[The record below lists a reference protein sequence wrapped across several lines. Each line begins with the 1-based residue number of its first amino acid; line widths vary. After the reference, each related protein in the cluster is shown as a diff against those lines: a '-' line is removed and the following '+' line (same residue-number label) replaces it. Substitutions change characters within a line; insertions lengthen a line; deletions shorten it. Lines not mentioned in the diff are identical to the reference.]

1 MLIKK
6 IIKNLKKENKKI
18 VLAHGTFDLLHVG
31 HIKHLK
37 QAKKFGDYLIVSITS
52 SKFVNKG
59 AGRPIFNDHQRLT
72 AINSLKFVDYAL
84 ISFEKTA
91 IHSLRLV
98 KPDYYVKGFEYKN
111 SENDLTNNISKE
123 EKVVNE
129 FGGKL
134 VFTNEEVFSSTN
146 LINNNSNIYNKE
158 FIKKVK
164 CIKKFQTLKK
174 IIKLENKIKK
184 LKILLIG
191 DTIIDRYK
199 FVSALNKSNKENIIS
214 YKTEYKNDFC
224 GGVLAAGNTLS
235 SFVNKLDI
243 VTAYGGENFIK
254 KLIKDKMQKNIK
266 IYNFKQKNYSPIIKT
281 RFIEKNTNVKN
292 YQTYDMKKNNNI
304 KLINKKIYEFLKKNI
319 KNYDMVITTDFGHK
333 LIDNN
338 IVKILQEKSKYLCV
352 NCQSNSANQG
362 FNLITKYKKINYGSI
377 DLYEA
382 KLASN
387 NIDLMPEKFQK
398 VIDKKLKFD
407 IFSIT
412 LGKRGSIIL
421 KNSKSYHLEAL
432 QNNAIDTMG
441 AGDAYFVI
449 SSLFAYLNFKI
460 EEISILGNCAAS
472 IKIAHVGHDHIINKK
487 EIVKCLEI
495 FNK

>member
-1 MLIKK
+1 MCINK
-6 IIKNLKKENKKI
+6 IIRNLRKQNKKI

-37 QAKKFGDYLIVSITS
+37 EAKKFGDYLIVSITS

-111 SENDLTNNISKE
+111 SENDLTNNIRKE

-146 LINNNSNIYNKE
+146 LINNNSNIYNKD
-158 FIKKVK
+158 FIKKVE

-191 DTIIDRYK
+191 DTIVDRYK

-214 YKTEYKNDFC
+214 YKTEYENDFC

-243 VTAYGGENFIK
+243 VTAYGSENFIK
-254 KLIKDKMQKNIK
+254 KLIKKKCKRILK
-266 IYNFKQKNYSPIIKT
+266 YII
-281 RFIEKNTNVKN
+281 
-292 YQTYDMKKNNNI
+292 
-304 KLINKKIYEFLKKNI
+304 LNKKTILLLSKLDLLKKI
-319 KNYDMVITTDFGHK
+319 RI
-333 LIDNN
+333 
-338 IVKILQEKSKYLCV
+338 
-352 NCQSNSANQG
+352 
-362 FNLITKYKKINYGSI
+362 
-377 DLYEA
+377 
-382 KLASN
+382 
-387 NIDLMPEKFQK
+387 
-398 VIDKKLKFD
+398 
-407 IFSIT
+407 
-412 LGKRGSIIL
+412 
-421 KNSKSYHLEAL
+421 
-432 QNNAIDTMG
+432 
-441 AGDAYFVI
+441 
-449 SSLFAYLNFKI
+449 
-460 EEISILGNCAAS
+460 
-472 IKIAHVGHDHIINKK
+472 
-487 EIVKCLEI
+487 
-495 FNK
+495 